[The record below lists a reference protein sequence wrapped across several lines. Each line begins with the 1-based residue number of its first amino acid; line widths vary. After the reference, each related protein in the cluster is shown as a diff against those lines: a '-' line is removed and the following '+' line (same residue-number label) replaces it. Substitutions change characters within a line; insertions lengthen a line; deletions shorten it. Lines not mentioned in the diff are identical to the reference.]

1 MKRGKKYQE
10 KVKLVDKSRMY
21 SPEEAVELV
30 KNTHYAKFDETVD
43 IAIKLGVDSKKSD
56 QQVRGTVSLPH
67 GSGKTPR
74 VLVFAAGEKYKEA
87 ETAGAD
93 YVGGQD
99 MVEKINKGFLD
110 FDKVIATPDMM
121 PQVSKLGKI
130 LGPRGLMPNPKVG
143 TVTQDVQRAVR
154 EIKAGRLE
162 FKIDKSGVIHTIIGR
177 VSFDAEKLS
186 ENLDALISAILRAKP
201 QTAKGKYLK
210 TISISA
216 SLGPG
221 VKVNPQKFA

>member
-1 MKRGKKYQE
+1 MNRGKKYQE
-10 KVKLVDKSRMY
+10 KVKLVDKSKTY

-30 KNTHYAKFDETVD
+30 KNTHYAKFNETVD
-43 IAIKLGVDSKKSD
+43 IAIKLGVDSKKSE

-93 YVGGQD
+93 YVGGLD
-99 MVEKINKGFLD
+99 MVEKISKGFLD

-121 PQVSKLGKI
+121 PHVSKLGKI

-162 FKIDKSGVIHTIIGR
+162 FKIDKGGVIHTIIGR
-177 VSFDAEKLS
+177 VSFEKEKLL
-186 ENLDALISAILRAKP
+186 ENLEVLISAILRAKP

-210 TISISA
+210 SISISA

>member
-10 KVKLVDKSRMY
+10 KVKLVDKSKAY

-30 KNTHYAKFDETVD
+30 KNTSYAKFDETVD
-43 IAIKLGVDSKKSD
+43 IAIKLGVDSKKSE

-74 VLVFAAGEKYKEA
+74 VLVFAVGEKYKEA
-87 ETAGAD
+87 ELAGAD

-99 MVEKINKGFLD
+99 MIEKINKGFLD

-162 FKIDKSGVIHTIIGR
+162 FKIDKGGVIHTIIGR
-177 VSFDAEKLS
+177 VSFEKEKLS
-186 ENLDALISAILRAKP
+186 ENLDVLISAILRAKP

-210 TISISA
+210 SISISA

-221 VKVNPQKFA
+221 IKVNPQKFA

>member
-10 KVKLVDKSRMY
+10 KVKLVDKSKAY

-30 KNTHYAKFDETVD
+30 KNTHYAKFNETVD
-43 IAIKLGVDSKKSD
+43 IAIKLGVDSKKSE

-87 ETAGAD
+87 EAAGAD
-93 YVGGQD
+93 YVGGLD
-99 MVEKINKGFLD
+99 MVEKISKGFLD

-162 FKIDKSGVIHTIIGR
+162 FKIDKGGVIHTIIGR
-177 VSFDAEKLS
+177 VSFEKEKLL
-186 ENLDALISAILRAKP
+186 ENLEVLISAILRAKP
-201 QTAKGKYLK
+201 QTAKGRYLK
-210 TISISA
+210 SISISS

-221 VKVNPQKFA
+221 IKVNPQKFV